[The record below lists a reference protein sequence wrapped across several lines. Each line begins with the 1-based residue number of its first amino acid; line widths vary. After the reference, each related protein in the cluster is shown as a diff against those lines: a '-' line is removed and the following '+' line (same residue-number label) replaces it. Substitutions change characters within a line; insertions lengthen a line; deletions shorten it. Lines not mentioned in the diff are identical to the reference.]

1 MEHVNSIRRARSAA
15 RYPIRSLSLKTFFV
29 ACIILN
35 LSELSFTFG
44 VSQDIKKLA
53 NPRILILGPMGV
65 GKSSLA
71 NVLVGRDRNFN
82 GTGFEH
88 GCFKVFGLGSS
99 ASPMTKKAC
108 YDQESWLG
116 NNSNPFFTI
125 IDSPGFGTNPVDEE
139 KRIDQLIRL
148 LKDDVK
154 YLHAFVIAFK
164 QQDHR
169 LTASLRSMLSLFQKM
184 FGSHF
189 WNNVIL
195 EATHWSFHEHK
206 EKMRLRSEPKITENW
221 WTHELNQIFKDE
233 FNLNHTLPAVFIDT
247 YYNEKNPDEDNKFRY
262 YTDKLW
268 KFSTSRKPFECKDI
282 QAVLTEIS
290 HLKNEISSLQKETS
304 FRNETLRKLV
314 GTNEILNLTLTSAG
328 IEVPKITEAFQ
339 LSNDSAKAL
348 IARNKMFS
356 RVELGVYSGAVGFL
370 GMSFGI
376 IIYAIIRCRCSK
388 EDWEED
394 PHATS
399 NDDRICRGI
408 FFKFVVKDIGY

>member
-1 MEHVNSIRRARSAA
+1 MEHVNSIRLARSAA
-15 RYPIRSLSLKTFFV
+15 RYPICSLNLQTFFV
-29 ACIILN
+29 TCIILN
-35 LSELSFTFG
+35 LSKLSFGLG
-44 VSQDIKKLA
+44 VTQDIKKLA

-82 GTGFEH
+82 GSGFDH

-195 EATHWSFHEHK
+195 EATHWSFHKHK

-221 WTHELNQIFKDE
+221 WKHELNQIFKDE
-233 FNLNHTLPAVFIDT
+233 FNLNHTLPTVFIDT

-290 HLKNEISSLQKETS
+290 HLKKEISSLQKETS
-304 FRNETLRKLV
+304 VRNETLKKLV

-328 IEVPKITEAFQ
+328 IKVPKVTESFQ

-348 IARNKMFS
+348 VARNKMFS
-356 RVELGVYSGAVGFL
+356 RIELGVYSGAVGFL

-376 IIYAIIRCRCSK
+376 IIYAIIRRRCSN
-388 EDWEED
+388 EDWEDD

-399 NDDRICRGI
+399 NDGRICRGM
-408 FFKFVVKDIGY
+408 FLKFVVIDIGC